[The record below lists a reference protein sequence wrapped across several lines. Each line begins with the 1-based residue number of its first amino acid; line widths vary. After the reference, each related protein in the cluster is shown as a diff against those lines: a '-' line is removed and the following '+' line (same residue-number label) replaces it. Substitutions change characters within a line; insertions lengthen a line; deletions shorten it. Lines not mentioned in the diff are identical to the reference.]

1 MIELGVQIIVLA
13 AIGVVC
19 GIASIVLEFRD
30 EEYPCT
36 DYHKDEP
43 ERRKQHGET
52 R

>member
-1 MIELGVQIIVLA
+1 MIELGISLLILA
-13 AIGVVC
+13 ALGVGC
-19 GIASIVLEFRD
+19 GIASIFLEFR

-43 ERRKQHGET
+43 ERRRQHGET